1 LPFDTAEDEDEG
13 NKSREEE
20 EDKEG
25 AIETFPPLLL
35 SSSSSSSSSSSTH
48 NHDNNHIRYDMDDNN
63 NQQQHQLLKYKEK
76 CLLYL
81 TQYTSRLIAES
92 KRSVNLQQL
101 EFTGS
106 MDSELNGFLTTFNDI
121 TVYQQQQSQQQSQQS
136 QPQIIIPDAL
146 LSQSYDAVTRLKAHR
161 STRISALQ
169 SKQKYL

>member
-1 LPFDTAEDEDEG
+1 
-13 NKSREEE
+13 
-20 EDKEG
+20 
-25 AIETFPPLLL
+25 
-35 SSSSSSSSSSSTH
+35 
-48 NHDNNHIRYDMDDNN
+48 MDDNN

-121 TVYQQQQSQQQSQQS
+121 TVYQQQQSQQSQPQSQQ
-136 QPQIIIPDAL
+136 QMQIMIPDAL